1 MTLEITV
8 GPPKLAINQ
17 GHSVLI
23 TDPDG
28 QIPWPSDKG
37 LYSFDTRLISSWK
50 IYANGAGKIKRSWRA
65 SRSPSRSR

>member
-17 GHSVLI
+17 GHNVLI

-28 QIPWPSDKG
+28 QFLGRPIRVSTHSIRG
-37 LYSFDTRLISSWK
+37 
-50 IYANGAGKIKRSWRA
+50 
-65 SRSPSRSR
+65 

>member
-23 TDPDG
+23 TIQMDRFLGRPIRVSTHSIRD
-28 QIPWPSDKG
+28 
-37 LYSFDTRLISSWK
+37 
-50 IYANGAGKIKRSWRA
+50 
-65 SRSPSRSR
+65 